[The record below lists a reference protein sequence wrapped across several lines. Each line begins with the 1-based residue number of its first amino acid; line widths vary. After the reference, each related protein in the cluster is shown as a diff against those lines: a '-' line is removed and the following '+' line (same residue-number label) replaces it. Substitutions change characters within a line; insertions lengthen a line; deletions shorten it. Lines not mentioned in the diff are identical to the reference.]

1 MRQSNFRDFLGE
13 VHQLPSLPP
22 VAARLI
28 QVASDRESSMREVT
42 SLIESDAGLTAKVL
56 QIANSAYFGFP
67 RQIETVERATALL
80 GLDLVRSLALSIFVI
95 DMFRVEEGQY
105 FNPLEF
111 WRHSMACAVA
121 SELLARRRGYRRPQE
136 IFIAGLLHD
145 IGKLL
150 MFCWNRDVY
159 EEMVVAARVR
169 RLPLHEVEKQVLG
182 LDHAEAATLLMEH
195 WKFPPALVQ
204 SSCLHHRPASEFG
217 ADPVGKQSIIVKCA
231 NSLCHLHRFGESG
244 NSVRDLPMEQ
254 LLSLSGLTSS
264 ELERLSA
271 DVLRRFEEVSDYFD
285 WVGCTPDLYLS
296 AVARANRELSELCV
310 ELEARNREREAAE
323 ERLRHTRELMEA
335 MIDASPLAIV
345 ATDSSD
351 KVLIWNPAAE
361 RIFGW
366 TRTELEGKL
375 PPFPPSAER
384 NGDAMTIERFLSDE
398 PASNLEATIIRKDGL
413 PIKALI
419 SKAPIPEGNSTG
431 LMALIA
437 DQSERKSLEEQLY
450 QAQKME
456 AVGRLAGGIA
466 HDFNNLLTAI
476 TGYGYLLRKS
486 MPDDCDALN
495 NVKQIESA
503 AERASKLTRQL
514 LAFSRRQSLE
524 PAILDLNP
532 LVEGMTGMLQRMIG
546 EDVVVALD
554 LAPDLDHVKVDS
566 CQIEQVLLNL
576 VLNAR
581 DAMPSGGKVVIS
593 TSEATVGAH
602 GLKIEDAAPGKY
614 VVLTVEDNGCGMED
628 ALLRQIFDP
637 FFTTK
642 EVGQGTGLGLSTV
655 YGIVKHHKGHIDVQ
669 SKLGSGTVFK
679 IFLPAHSH
687 NGDGRKTEK
696 TRAVL
701 MPDVNRSIL
710 LVEDE
715 EVVKELLQRVLSEQ
729 GYQVLCAADPKIAEQ
744 LFLEHR
750 EEVSLL
756 LTDVILPEQTGV
768 DLHRSLTKQKPDLK
782 VLYMSGYNQSAIAD
796 RLQLENEI
804 SFIQKPFVPGELIAK
819 VSRILGHA

>member
-1 MRQSNFRDFLGE
+1 MRQSNFQDFLGG

-28 QVASDRESSMREVT
+28 QVASDRESSLREVN
-42 SLIESDAGLTAKVL
+42 SLIQSDAALSAKVL

-95 DMFRVEEGQY
+95 DMFRADSGQY

-121 SELLARRRGYRRPQE
+121 SELLARRKGYRRPQE
-136 IFIAGLLHD
+136 VFIAGLLHD

-150 MFCWNRDVY
+150 MFCWNREIY
-159 EEMVVAARVR
+159 EEMVVTARVKR
-169 RLPLHEVEKQVLG
+169 IPLHDVEKQVLG
-182 LDHAEAATLLMEH
+182 MDHAEAAALLMEH
-195 WKFPPALVQ
+195 WKFPSALVQ
-204 SSCLHHRPASEFG
+204 SSCRHHHPASTF
-217 ADPVGKQSIIVKCA
+217 ADDAIGRQSILVKCA
-231 NSLCHLHRFGESG
+231 NNLCHLHRFGESG

-254 LLSLSGLTSS
+254 LMNLSGLTTSQ
-264 ELERLSA
+264 LERLSA

-323 ERLRHTRELMEA
+323 ERLRQTTALMESL
-335 MIDASPLAIV
+335 IDASPVAIV
-345 ATDSSD
+345 ASD
-351 KVLIWNPAAE
+351 GSGQIQIWNPAAE
-361 RIFGW
+361 KILGWSRI
-366 TRTELEGKL
+366 EVEGRH
-375 PPFPPSAER
+375 PPFPPAADC
-384 NGDAMTIERFLSDE
+384 NGDMMTLERFVSQE
-398 PASNLEATIIRKDGL
+398 AVNNLEATVLRKDGSS
-413 PIKALI
+413 IKALL
-419 SKAPIPEGNSTG
+419 SKAPIAESGASG
-431 LMALIA
+431 VMALIA
-437 DQSERKSLEEQLY
+437 DLSERRALEAQLY

-486 MPDDCDALN
+486 VDNNRDALN
-495 NVKQIESA
+495 NVLQIESA
-503 AERASKLTRQL
+503 ADRASKLTRQL

-524 PAILDLNP
+524 PCVVALNP
-532 LVEGMTGMLQRMIG
+532 LVEGMAGMLQRMIG
-546 EDVVVALD
+546 EDVVINLN
-554 LAPDLDHVKVDS
+554 LAPDLDQVRVDS
-566 CQIEQVLLNL
+566 SQIEQVLLNL
-576 VLNAR
+576 VLNSR
-581 DAMPSGGKVVIS
+581 DAMPSGGEITIS
-593 TSEATVGAH
+593 TEEAILRARDLA
-602 GLKIEDAAPGKY
+602 GLEDAQSGKY
-614 VVLTVEDNGCGMED
+614 LVLTVRDTGCGIDES
-628 ALLRQIFDP
+628 LQQQIFDP

-669 SKLGSGTVFK
+669 SAVGKGTSFK
-679 IFLPAHSH
+679 IYLPAHSG
-687 NGDGRKTEK
+687 NGDATPAREEGCTDLP
-696 TRAVL
+696 AGGCV
-701 MPDVNRSIL
+701 L

-715 EVVKELLQRVLSEQ
+715 EVVKELLERVLSEE
-729 GYQVLCAADPKIAEQ
+729 GYRVLCAPDAKLAEKV
-744 LFLEHR
+744 FLEHR
-750 EEVSLL
+750 EEISLL

-768 DLHRSLTKQKPDLK
+768 QLHRSLARRKPALR

-796 RLQLENEI
+796 RLQLEKEI
-804 SFIQKPFVPGELIAK
+804 AYIQKPFVPAELIAK
-819 VSRILGHA
+819 VRQVLE